1 MVQLDLSVLRLMRRL
16 SWRLGLVAGVAVLA
30 GCALKEPPTHSAIV
44 KQALPQGTRI
54 PDAWRAGGRAG
65 EVGNGWL
72 AQFNDPVLRA
82 IVDEAIAHNPDLRA
96 AAARVAIAQQTVV
109 VVGSKLLPSIGI
121 GLNARAMDDQDRG
134 STGSTAVFLSAAWEA
149 DVWGRLRAQQAA
161 AQAGYQATA
170 LDYAWARQSLAAT
183 TAKLWYVAIESRQL
197 LALSEQAVDIYTR
210 LMTLVQ
216 DRRRA
221 GKVSDLDVVDMQAR
235 LEQAQGDVQAA
246 RQAYGDSRRALEL
259 LLGRYPA
266 AEIEVARA
274 YPTVQAMSPAGV
286 PAAVLER
293 RPDVL
298 AAEQA
303 VVAAFRNQE
312 SAALALLPSFGLS
325 LGGGRF
331 SDTVL
336 SLLRLNPWLATAAVG
351 VSVPVYEG
359 GALQAQVV
367 IATEQQ
373 ARVVARYGAV
383 ALAAF
388 WEVENALAAE
398 PLLAAQLPLEQ
409 KSLASRQEAVRIA
422 TVQYTAGRRDLLWV
436 SQLQANALQTEG
448 GVIRL
453 GSTLLVNRVRLAQAL
468 GSSYDGAPAAV
479 IGGPL
484 AAASPSAGAGS

>member
-1 MVQLDLSVLRLMRRL
+1 MDKDAALQI
-16 SWRLGLVAGVAVLA
+16 LGKRFAHVGFGAV
-30 GCALKEPPTHSAIV
+30 
-44 KQALPQGTRI
+44 
-54 PDAWRAGGRAG
+54 
-65 EVGNGWL
+65 
-72 AQFNDPVLRA
+72 
-82 IVDEAIAHNPDLRA
+82 
-96 AAARVAIAQQTVV
+96 
-109 VVGSKLLPSIGI
+109 
-121 GLNARAMDDQDRG
+121 
-134 STGSTAVFLSAAWEA
+134 
-149 DVWGRLRAQQAA
+149 
-161 AQAGYQATA
+161 
-170 LDYAWARQSLAAT
+170 
-183 TAKLWYVAIESRQL
+183 
-197 LALSEQAVDIYTR
+197 
-210 LMTLVQ
+210 
-216 DRRRA
+216 
-221 GKVSDLDVVDMQAR
+221 
-235 LEQAQGDVQAA
+235 
-246 RQAYGDSRRALEL
+246 
-259 LLGRYPA
+259 
-266 AEIEVARA
+266 
-274 YPTVQAMSPAGV
+274 
-286 PAAVLER
+286 
-293 RPDVL
+293 DVL

-312 SAALALLPSFGLS
+312 SAELALLPSFGLS
-325 LGGGRF
+325 LGGGHF

-468 GSSYDGAPAAV
+468 GSSYDGTPAAV

>member
-1 MVQLDLSVLRLMRRL
+1 M
-16 SWRLGLVAGVAVLA
+16 
-30 GCALKEPPTHSAIV
+30 
-44 KQALPQGTRI
+44 
-54 PDAWRAGGRAG
+54 
-65 EVGNGWL
+65 
-72 AQFNDPVLRA
+72 
-82 IVDEAIAHNPDLRA
+82 
-96 AAARVAIAQQTVV
+96 V

-312 SAALALLPSFGLS
+312 SAELALLPSFGLS

-373 ARVVARYGAV
+373 ARLVARYGAV

-398 PLLAAQLPLEQ
+398 PFLAAQLPLEQ
-409 KSLASRQEAVRIA
+409 KSLASRQDAVRIA

-436 SQLQANALQTEG
+436 SQLQAGALQTEA

-468 GSSYDGAPAAV
+468 GSSYDGTPAAA